1 MTIVVSNKTRIHFQY
16 EGEKGAFL
24 ILHHGLFGSHKDW
37 FDAGYVEELSKDF
50 RVIIPDARGHGRSER
65 HSQKERFR
73 FALFAEDMVAI
84 MDWLDVRNAHFVG
97 YSLGALVGFDLLYR
111 FPDRVRLVMVGG
123 EAPFVTEPAQAD
135 WREQADQLRGKPF
148 SQLVDERCKAG
159 RLVRSSSTVD
169 EEEHGVAVAL
179 LEAMSGWEAP
189 SREKLPVQS
198 PITLFA
204 GENDPAADR
213 IAAAARR
220 IPRARFQSFP
230 GLSHLGTF
238 QDKSGL
244 MGALHRFIRTPRR
257 PTDQSHRAQS
267 PTPGAT
273 VSQERSDELRA
284 VEASSNE
291 NSSAKDDGDTTTA
304 GEAAGSE
311 QSLTEQSIDTAHEPS
326 EGGGGQGPDSD
337 RPGVAG
343 PSATVPDDPASNGQ
357 SSHGDQD
364 SSDEN
369 FKS

>member
-1 MTIVVSNKTRIHFQY
+1 MTIVVSNKTRIHFKY
-16 EGEKGAFL
+16 EGERGAFL
-24 ILHHGLFGSHKDW
+24 ILHHGLFGSHQDW

-73 FALFAEDMVAI
+73 FALFAEDMVAV
-84 MDWLDVRNAHFVG
+84 MDWLEVRNAHFVG

-135 WREQADQLRGKPF
+135 WREQADRLRGETF
-148 SQLVDERCKAG
+148 SHLVDERRKAG
-159 RLVRSSSTVD
+159 RLVRSSGAVD
-169 EEEHGVAVAL
+169 EGEHGVAVAL
-179 LEAMSGWEAP
+179 LEAMSEWEAP

-238 QDKSGL
+238 QDKSAL
-244 MGALHRFIRTPRR
+244 MGALHRFIRTPSR
-257 PTDQSHRAQS
+257 PTDQSYRRQS
-267 PTPGAT
+267 PAPGAT
-273 VSQERSDELRA
+273 VPQERPGEPPSVAA
-284 VEASSNE
+284 VPNEESSP
-291 NSSAKDDGDTTTA
+291 KIDGDPTTA

-311 QSLTEQSIDTAHEPS
+311 HSPTEQSKHTAHES
-326 EGGGGQGPDSD
+326 SDWGADQGPESD
-337 RPGVAG
+337 RPAVTG
-343 PSATVPDDPASNGQ
+343 PSTSAPDDPESDGQ
-357 SSHGDQD
+357 SSHGDQG
-364 SSDEN
+364 SSDGNDE
-369 FKS
+369 S